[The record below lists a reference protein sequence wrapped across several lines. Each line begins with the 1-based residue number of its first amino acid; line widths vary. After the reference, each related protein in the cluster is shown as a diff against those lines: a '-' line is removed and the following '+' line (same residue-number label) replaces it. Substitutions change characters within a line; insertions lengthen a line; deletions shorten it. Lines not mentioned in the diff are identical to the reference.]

1 MNRIFLFQK
10 PSVARPM
17 PKPKILWIDGV
28 GSYAMCD
35 SDEVSVGQAY
45 PGNDVDLAI
54 RGDISRKA
62 CIIRRKGEDHLI
74 QPFQTISIDGQ
85 NLERPAILRS
95 GCILKIGDRVELRY
109 TRPTLLSGTARLE
122 LVSSHRWQ
130 GVLSAAILLGDSL
143 IIGPDPQS
151 HVICQA
157 PRGIDWQGR
166 FVWFRQADGWMCKG
180 VDCPGLAVGENP
192 VSAPFKLETG
202 LRVQSDVASWTLTD
216 V

>member
-1 MNRIFLFQK
+1 ML
-10 PSVARPM
+10 M
-17 PKPKILWIDGV
+17 PQNPRPKILWIDGV

-35 SDEVSVGQAY
+35 SDEVSIGQAF

-74 QPFQTISIDGQ
+74 QPFQSTNIDGQ
-85 NLERPAILRS
+85 LLERPSILKS
-95 GCILKIGDRVELRY
+95 GCLVQIGERVQLRY
-109 TRPTLLSGTARLE
+109 TKPTQLSGTARLE
-122 LVSSHRWQ
+122 LISNHRWQ
-130 GVLSAAILLGDSL
+130 PVLNAVILLGDSC
-143 IIGPDPQS
+143 IIGPDPES
-151 HVICQA
+151 HVVCPA
-157 PRGIDWQGR
+157 PRGVDWNGR
-166 FVWFRQADGWMCKG
+166 FLWFRQADNWICKG

-216 V
+216 R